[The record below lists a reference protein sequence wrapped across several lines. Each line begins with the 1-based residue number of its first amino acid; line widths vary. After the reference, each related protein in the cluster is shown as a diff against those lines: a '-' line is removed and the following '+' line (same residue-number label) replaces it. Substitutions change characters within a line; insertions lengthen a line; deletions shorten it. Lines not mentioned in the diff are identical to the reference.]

1 MNQLKNISVLFLGVI
16 FLLSTSG
23 FILYKSYCVCSG
35 EDYTSIIIKPETCE
49 TDFHQHHK
57 HDLSNNE
64 ITCSEGECHECQP
77 TSEHSDTCGCEAPES
92 IFMKLMDKA
101 VNDEVKFVAV
111 QPVELKIF
119 SADLLEELIINGE
132 SNINS
137 CYYLDP
143 PPKIV
148 SSLDFL
154 IQIQQ
159 LKIPSLA

>member
-23 FILYKSYCVCSG
+23 FILYKSYCACSG
-35 EDYTSIIIKPETCE
+35 EDYTSIIVKPETCE

-77 TSEHSDTCGCEAPES
+77 AAEHSDSCGCDAPES

-101 VNDEVKFVAV
+101 VNDEVKFVAG
-111 QPVELKIF
+111 QPIQLKVF
-119 SADLLEELIINGE
+119 SSEVLEELIINTE
-132 SNINS
+132 DNINRCFYS
-137 CYYLDP
+137 DP
-143 PPKIV
+143 PPKIT

-154 IQIQQ
+154 IQIQK